1 MALLLNRG
9 SNTIQFMLRNYFL
22 IARRNLLKNP
32 VFSFINVIGLSLG
45 MAAFILIFQYISFEK
60 SVNGF
65 HSNLPNLYRILFEVS
80 FQGETHT
87 WESVPPA
94 LGPLAKDQF
103 AEVNKYCR
111 VIAGSGNGV
120 VTFEKEN
127 KQEPKS
133 FREEKIVYADGNF
146 FQVFSFGQQI
156 GNANGIELPNTV
168 AISKA
173 SALKYFEQENPIGK
187 VLTLNNQFGKTLY
200 TVTSVYADFPANS
213 DLQYDMVFSLQT
225 LANPANLNGNSWASL
240 ESLDTQFIETY
251 LLLNNTADYRSFESK
266 LNEVKKKL
274 RSEAEEIIRLQP
286 MTSMHLP
293 SSLSDYY
300 RTSGNLKFI
309 YILQGIAVLILVIA
323 WFNYINLSTASAM
336 KRAKEVGIRKV
347 NGATKAQLIRQ
358 FLGESLLMNLGAFMI
373 ALAIVNIIQKMYNEL
388 IEKNLSLSL
397 LTENQ
402 FWLVGLLLLVVGS
415 LGSGAYT
422 SFALS
427 SFKPSETLKGIFS
440 NSDRGQLLRKSLVVF
455 QFTISIILIASTLVL
470 YRQLSYMQNEDLGV
484 KVDQLV
490 VLSGP
495 EVIAD
500 TTIKTRT
507 RAFRNELNQ
516 QAFVADQSMSGSVP
530 SAWYNYSTSGFSK
543 TNPQPGDE
551 KISYS
556 IMYID
561 ERFLPLYQI
570 KILAGKNFTI
580 EDCSKGFVN
589 NEKII
594 INERASKLL
603 GFESSEKAVGQLI
616 VTNNEVIADRR
627 KYEIVAVITDY
638 HHQSL
643 HKAIEPLIIYPMNNA
658 HYFTVKIST
667 DRVQENMKQLEK
679 LYKQYFPGNP
689 FEFFFVDENYN
700 KQYKA
705 EQQYGLIFTLASLL
719 AIFIA
724 CLGLFGLAS
733 FTVEQR
739 IKEIGIR
746 KVLGASVFQISK
758 LVSKDFF
765 ILVTISIIIATPV
778 SWYAMN
784 QWLQGFPYRTEITW
798 WIFGIAGLVAVIIAI
813 ATVSSQA
820 IKAALSNPV
829 ESLRSE

>member
-274 RSEAEEIIRLQP
+274 RPEAEEIIRLQP

>member
-1 MALLLNRG
+1 
-9 SNTIQFMLRNYFL
+9 MLRNYFL

-65 HSNLPNLYRILFEVS
+65 HAHLPNIYRVLFEVS

-103 AEVNKYCR
+103 AEVNTYCR

-120 VTFEKEN
+120 VSVDNSLN
-127 KQEPKS
+127 KEPKS

-146 FQVFSFGQQI
+146 FQVFSFGQQL

-251 LLLNNTADYRSFESK
+251 LMLNAAADYRSVEQK
-266 LNEVKKKL
+266 LNAAKKKL
-274 RSEAEEIIRLQP
+274 KPNAEEIIRLQP
-286 MTSMHLP
+286 MANMHLS

-300 RTSGNLKFI
+300 ITSGNLKFI
-309 YILQGIAVLILVIA
+309 YILQGIAILIVVIA
-323 WFNYINLSTASAM
+323 WFNYINLSTAASL

-347 NGATKAQLIRQ
+347 NGATRSQLIKL
-358 FLGESLLMNLGAFMI
+358 FLGESFFMNLSAFLI
-373 ALAIVNIIQKMYNEL
+373 ALAIVNIVQKIYNEL
-388 IEKNLSLSL
+388 IGKNLSLHV
-397 LTENQ
+397 LTESP
-402 FWLVGLLLLVVGS
+402 FWLVGLLMLLLGS
-415 LGSGAYT
+415 VGSGAYT
-422 SFALS
+422 AFALS

-440 NSDRGQLLRKSLVVF
+440 KSSRGNVLRKSLVVF
-455 QFTISIILIASTLVL
+455 QFTISIILIASTLIL
-470 YRQLSYMQNEDLGV
+470 YRQLSYMQNKDLGV

-530 SAWYNYSTSGFSK
+530 SAWYNYATSGFTK

-551 KISYS
+551 KINYS

-561 ERFLPLYQI
+561 EHFLPLYEI
-570 KILAGKNFTI
+570 KILAGRNFI
-580 EDCSKGFVN
+580 QEDFSKGFTN
-589 NEKII
+589 NDKMI
-594 INERASKLL
+594 INERACKLL
-603 GFESSEKAVGQLI
+603 GFESAEKAVGQNI
-616 VTNNEVIADRR
+616 ITEGNK
-627 KYEIVAVITDY
+627 KYEIKAVINDY

-643 HKAIEPLIIYPMNNA
+643 QKSIEPLIIYPMYNA

-667 DRVQENMKQLEK
+667 DHVQENMKQLEK
-679 LYKQYFPGNP
+679 LYKNYFPGNP

-700 KQYKA
+700 KQYQA
-705 EQQYGLIFTLASLL
+705 EQQYGATFTIASAL

-758 LVSKDFF
+758 LVSKDFLV
-765 ILVTISIIIATPV
+765 LVTVSILIATPV

-784 QWLQGFPYRTEITW
+784 QWLQGFAYRTEIVW
-798 WIFGIAGLVAVIIAI
+798 WLFGVAGLVAVIIALV
-813 ATVSSQA
+813 TVSSQA
-820 IKAALSNPV
+820 IKAAVSNPV

>member
-1 MALLLNRG
+1 
-9 SNTIQFMLRNYFL
+9 MLRNYFL

-45 MAAFILIFQYISFEK
+45 MATFILIFQYISFEK
-60 SVNGF
+60 SVNSF
-65 HSNLPNLYRILFEVS
+65 HANLPNLYRILLEVS

-94 LGPLAKDQF
+94 LGPLAKDKF
-103 AEVNKYCR
+103 PEVKSYCR

-120 VTFEKEN
+120 VTSEKEN
-127 KQEPKS
+127 KKEPKS

-173 SALKYFEQENPIGK
+173 SAVKYFEQENPIGK

-251 LLLNNTADYRSFESK
+251 LLLNNNANYLSFESK

-274 RSEAEEIIRLQP
+274 RPEAEEIIRLQP

-309 YILQGIAVLILVIA
+309 YILQGIAILILVIA

-373 ALAIVNIIQKMYNEL
+373 ALAMVNIIQKMYNEL
-388 IEKNLSLSL
+388 IGKNLSLSVL
-397 LTENQ
+397 YENQ
-402 FWLVGLLLLVVGS
+402 FWLLGLLLLVVGS
-415 LGSGAYT
+415 VGSGAYT

-440 NSDRGQLLRKSLVVF
+440 KSDRGQLLRKSLVVF

-530 SAWYNYSTSGFSK
+530 STWYNYSTGGFTK
-543 TNPQPGDE
+543 ANPQPGDE
-551 KISYS
+551 KINYS

-561 ERFLPLYQI
+561 ERFLPLYEI
-570 KILAGKNFTI
+570 KILAGKNFTQ
-580 EDCSKGFVN
+580 EDCSKGFNANDKMIV
-589 NEKII
+589 
-594 INERASKLL
+594 NERASKLL
-603 GFESSEKAVGQLI
+603 GFESADKAVGQLI
-616 VTNNEVIADRR
+616 QTDGNK
-627 KYEIVAVITDY
+627 KYEIAAVITDY

-643 HKAIEPLIIYPMNNA
+643 HRAIEPLIIYPMNNA
-658 HYFTVKIST
+658 HYFTVKISG
-667 DRVQENMKQLEK
+667 DHIQENMKQLEK

-689 FEFFFVDENYN
+689 FEFFFVDQNYN

-705 EQQYGLIFTLASLL
+705 EQQYGLIFTIASLL

-746 KVLGASVFQISK
+746 KVLGASVFQINK
-758 LVSKDFF
+758 LVSQDFL
-765 ILVTISIIIATPV
+765 ILVTISILIATPL

-798 WIFGIAGLVAVIIAI
+798 WIFGIAGLVAVIIALV
-813 ATVSSQA
+813 TVSSQA
-820 IKAALSNPV
+820 IKAAVSNPV